1 MVLSHKE
8 KDMNFELVETDEGI
22 RPAIHPQEWNEEQKE
37 WITTSKQKPMTVN
50 VHEIKEFKQATQ
62 DVIDT
67 STSSLLHLTS
77 AVDKLQNLIDDSI
90 EK

>member
-1 MVLSHKE
+1 
-8 KDMNFELVETDEGI
+8 MNFELVETEEGI
-22 RPAIHPQEWNEEQKE
+22 RPAIHPQEWNEELKE
-37 WITTSKQKPMTVN
+37 WVTTSVENPMTVN
-50 VHEIKEFKQATQ
+50 VHEIEVFKQATQ

-67 STSSLLHLTS
+67 STSSLLHLTN

>member
-8 KDMNFELVETDEGI
+8 KDMKFELVETDEGI
-22 RPAIHPQEWNEEQKE
+22 RPSIHPQQWNVVQKE
-37 WITTSKQKPMTVN
+37 WVTTSKENPMTVN
-50 VHEIKEFKQATQ
+50 VHEIEEFKQATQ

-67 STSSLLHLTS
+67 SASSLLHLTS
-77 AVDKLQNLIDDSI
+77 AVSQLQTLINNSI